1 MVVIVNLWPVVKMTL
16 SDKNRASPLLSRD
29 SSTNLQVGAWSR
41 AMVCVHGCQTKTE
54 QRHAH
59 HAVAS
64 DDDDDDGGDDDAADD
79 DDDDDDDDDGH
90 SLFTITN

>member
-29 SSTNLQVGAWSR
+29 SSANLQVGAWSR
-41 AMVCVHGCQTKTE
+41 AMVCVHGRKTKTE

-64 DDDDDDGGDDDAADD
+64 DDDGGDADD
-79 DDDDDDDDDGH
+79 DDDDDEH

>member
-1 MVVIVNLWPVVKMTL
+1 MVVIVNLCPVVKITL

-29 SSTNLQVGAWSR
+29 SSANLQVGAWSR
-41 AMVCVHGCQTKTE
+41 VMVCVHGRKTKTE

-59 HAVAS
+59 HGVTS
-64 DDDDDDGGDDDAADD
+64 DDDNDGGGNADD
-79 DDDDDDDDDGH
+79 DDDDDEH